1 MKQNK
6 PGYFGFFILA
16 MSFYLR
22 WESLKIIKQKGEKKE
37 KRKRDTQWSISCSN
51 ERNKSAASQIYE
63 PWEILAE
70 VNREILP
77 LNTPLSPANP

>member
-22 WESLKIIKQKGEKKE
+22 WESLKIIKLKE
-37 KRKRDTQWSISCSN
+37 K
-51 ERNKSAASQIYE
+51 EKSYSVIPINQQQE
-63 PWEILAE
+63 KQKHC
-70 VNREILP
+70 
-77 LNTPLSPANP
+77 